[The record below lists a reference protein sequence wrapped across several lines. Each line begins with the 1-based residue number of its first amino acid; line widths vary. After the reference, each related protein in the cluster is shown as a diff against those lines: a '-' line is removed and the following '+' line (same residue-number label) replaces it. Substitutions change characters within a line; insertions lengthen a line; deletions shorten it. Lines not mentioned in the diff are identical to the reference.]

1 MNKNI
6 HGTLNHTKR
15 DLAWGIGA
23 WKHPH
28 LSLVI
33 CTLNEHEAIGGVLD
47 AVSADLLDVSHEII
61 VVDDSVDDRTARV
74 VEERARRHRAV
85 RLIRRTGAGGLA
97 SAAIAGWD
105 AARGQVLAIMDGDGQ
120 HDPRLIGRMLRR
132 LDETGVE
139 LVVAS
144 RYLHSAKGGLRG
156 YRHLLSRA
164 GVGLSAGLLGLR
176 LADPL
181 SGCFLMRRDWY
192 EAVRPRLSGVGFKIL
207 VDVAASHHRRPTTA
221 QIPTALLARAGG
233 ESKLD
238 LRVIVDLAALL
249 VEKRTGGAI
258 PARMS
263 LFLLVGATGLAAHLT
278 VLVLSRL
285 ADLPFWLGQTCA
297 ILAAMT
303 WNFGLNNSLTFRERR
318 LRGPALVRGLLSFY
332 AGCLLGAL
340 VSEVAGTGLNAVGA
354 PWALAG
360 LAGAALGAIW
370 NYQAAKRLTWRAA
383 APSQAAAPA
392 KASSLGLLEGPV
404 S

>member
-1 MNKNI
+1 MKN
-6 HGTLNHTKR
+6 NTKTQPNNAR
-15 DLAWGIGA
+15 KDLAWGGET
-23 WKHPH
+23 WRHLR

-33 CTLNEHEAIGGVLD
+33 CTLDEHEAIGGVLD
-47 AVSADLLDVSHEII
+47 TVSADLVDISHEII
-61 VVDDSVDDRTARV
+61 VVDDSVDDRTAQV

-85 RLIRRTGAGGLA
+85 RLIRRTGTGGLA
-97 SAAIAGWD
+97 SAAICGWD
-105 AARGQVLAIMDGDGQ
+105 AARGQTLAIMDGDGQ
-120 HDPRLIGRMLRR
+120 HDPRLIRQMLRR
-132 LDETGVE
+132 LDETGAE

-144 RYLHSAKGGLRG
+144 RYLESARSGLRG

-181 SGCFLMRRDWY
+181 SGCFLMRREWY

-207 VDVAASHHRRPTTA
+207 VDVVASHHRAPTTA
-221 QIPTALLARAGG
+221 QIATALLARTGG

-238 LRVIVDLAALL
+238 LRVVIDLAALL

-258 PARMS
+258 PARVS
-263 LFLLVGATGLAAHLT
+263 LFLLVGATGLATHLM
-278 VLVLSRL
+278 VLTLSRL

-318 LRGPALVRGLLSFY
+318 LRGLALVQGLLSFY

-340 VSEVAGTGLNAVGA
+340 VSEVVGAGLDAVRA

-360 LAGAALGAIW
+360 LAGALLGAAF
-370 NYQAAKRLTWRAA
+370 NYQVAKRLTWRAGTPSKA
-383 APSQAAAPA
+383 ADPA
-392 KASSLGLLEGPV
+392 TPPAGLMQGPL